1 MKTNKTKVAVVGT
14 ALSGA
19 AVVAL
24 LGGAG
29 PAVAYDSG
37 GLHLD
42 ATAQS
47 PARLVARGAA
57 IDVPVDVECNATQP
71 ASLSVSVTERVGK
84 QIATGG
90 GFAQEVACTGGHQ
103 DILIRVT
110 AGPGKAFAKGTAV
123 ATAQIFGCSNDT
135 TCGSESRTDT
145 IVIRK

>member
-57 IDVPVDVECNATQP
+57 IDVPVDVECNATTQF

-84 QIATGG
+84 QIATGSG
-90 GFAQEVACTGGHQ
+90 SSQVACPGGHQ

-135 TCGSESRTDT
+135 ACGSESRTDT

>member
-19 AVVAL
+19 AVAAL
-24 LGGAG
+24 FGTAS
-29 PAVAYDSG
+29 PALAFLSG

-123 ATAQIFGCSNDT
+123 ATAQIYGCNDT
-135 TCGSESRTDT
+135 ACGSESRTDT

>member
-123 ATAQIFGCSNDT
+123 ATAQIYGCNDT
-135 TCGSESRTDT
+135 ACGSESRTDT

>member
-57 IDVPVDVECNATQP
+57 IDVPVDVECNATQL

-84 QIATGG
+84 QIATGSG
-90 GFAQEVACTGGHQ
+90 SSQVACPGGHQ

-123 ATAQIFGCSNDT
+123 ATAQIYGCNDT
-135 TCGSESRTDT
+135 ACGSESRTDT